1 MEVRMKKKLFE
12 KSAGIFF
19 AFILISNFSWG
30 TSAYIDK
37 AFAGEFVESYT
48 EAFHRGQESEP
59 IEQTPIQGGTFE
71 LDVSDNDSLIF
82 FDDRAKFDA
91 TCPGLPLEDFE
102 NTNAPPDSVVVCST
116 SINSAT
122 NDACYSPG
130 ALIDGFTLTGIPVA
144 GSGEFVVL
152 TPPFIGVTS
161 VVAGPNNFDDDSEI
175 SFANKNV
182 TGVGVDL
189 LSGVTAPGDTVDIE
203 IFGVGDVSL
212 GKTKIPLLNP
222 PGQFWGVRVDQPV
235 TRIVF
240 SVGPGELVDNLVF
253 GDCGIHCN
261 GKEPTILGTEGHDIL
276 IGTDGPDVIHGLG
289 GFDWIRGLG
298 GDDVIC
304 GGDGSDV
311 IGAGA
316 GNDVVLGESGHDA
329 IWGGPGND
337 TLEGGD
343 GNDSIFGGPGNDEVW
358 GNFGNDSL
366 YGKDGDDTL
375 FGGWGPDNGTID
387 NNDTCYDVRWTHN
400 WGCEVFYEQ

>member
-19 AFILISNFSWG
+19 AFILISTFSWG

-37 AFAGEFVESYT
+37 AFAGEIVESYT

-161 VVAGPNNFDDDSEI
+161 VVAGPNTFDDDSEI

-222 PGQFWGVRVDQPV
+222 PGQFWGVRVDQPI
-235 TRIVF
+235 TRICLLCRARRTRRQ
-240 SVGPGELVDNLVF
+240 SCL
-253 GDCGIHCN
+253 
-261 GKEPTILGTEGHDIL
+261 
-276 IGTDGPDVIHGLG
+276 
-289 GFDWIRGLG
+289 W
-298 GDDVIC
+298 
-304 GGDGSDV
+304 
-311 IGAGA
+311 
-316 GNDVVLGESGHDA
+316 
-329 IWGGPGND
+329 
-337 TLEGGD
+337 
-343 GNDSIFGGPGNDEVW
+343 
-358 GNFGNDSL
+358 
-366 YGKDGDDTL
+366 
-375 FGGWGPDNGTID
+375 
-387 NNDTCYDVRWTHN
+387 
-400 WGCEVFYEQ
+400 